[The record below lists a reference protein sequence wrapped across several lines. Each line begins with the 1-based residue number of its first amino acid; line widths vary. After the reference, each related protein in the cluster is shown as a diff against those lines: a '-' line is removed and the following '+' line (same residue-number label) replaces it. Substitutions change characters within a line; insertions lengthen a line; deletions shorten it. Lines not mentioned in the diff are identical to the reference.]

1 MELYKC
7 LWNRATA
14 GELNRAAGAF
24 GRGSSSAE
32 WGSTEPTNE
41 VSERGEV
48 KGRTKRN
55 CTK

>member
-7 LWNRATA
+7 LWNGATA
-14 GELNRAAGAF
+14 GEINRAAGAL

-32 WGSTEPTNE
+32 WGSTEHTNE

-55 CTK
+55 CSK